1 MKHAINWFEI
11 PAANFER
18 AVTFYNTILDA
29 SLRKEII
36 AGVPNGILP
45 YEQDDSH
52 NAIGGAVIFDERI
65 KPGMSG
71 ILPYLNCTGKLDAVL
86 SRMAIQRL
94 AVGIRGDEIHAA
106 ETKGDHGGDG
116 VRPAAAHAYNLY
128 LRAL

>member
-11 PAANFER
+11 PAADFDR
-18 AVTFYNTILDA
+18 AVTFYNTILDE
-29 SLRKEII
+29 SLRKEMV

-71 ILPYLNCTGKLDAVL
+71 IVPYLNCTGKLDAVL
-86 SRMAIQRL
+86 SRVPAAGGKVLMPAIQTQFGSIAMIMDSEGNRIGL
-94 AVGIRGDEIHAA
+94 HS
-106 ETKGDHGGDG
+106 
-116 VRPAAAHAYNLY
+116 Y
-128 LRAL
+128 

>member
-86 SRMAIQRL
+86 SR
-94 AVGIRGDEIHAA
+94 V
-106 ETKGDHGGDG
+106 
-116 VRPAAAHAYNLY
+116 PAAGGLVLMPATQTPFGSLAMIMDSEGNRIGLHSY
-128 LRAL
+128 